1 MGCCGCCV
9 VANMILISLSL
20 FYFVLFCLLFVL
32 SFAVKL
38 RMQFRNYKS
47 RCLKLL
53 FWILLIVY
61 PSVSRKILMVRFV
74 VEKNV
79 VFVLNVC

>member
-1 MGCCGCCV
+1 MF
-9 VANMILISLSL
+9 LIFHFSS
-20 FYFVLFCLLFVL
+20 VLFCSFLFVL
-32 SFAVKL
+32 SLLHPFAVKL

-74 VEKNV
+74 MEKNA